1 MDFLQDANKKDV
13 LSIIRSC
20 SARKKNK
27 VNSFVAPSCCQ
38 NIIFHPVNQETPQK
52 KLVDVLKSE
61 DESDGFESAAQLPIH
76 NVNFSPFDRN
86 DFTPVFQLRKSL
98 AGLAV
103 DNKPN
108 ATTAFER
115 VSRSLSSE
123 DDGTDDDS
131 AFESLLSRI
140 RTPVCKPEDRRCS
153 FSSFLTDSSESSVS
167 EVTDSAFYHRV
178 DSSLHPTTDCDRRTP
193 FKKQKENSAQ
203 SFASPEAT
211 DTFVTTVRKLSNHSL
226 TSTQRKSALDFSNC
240 SQISATTIRPY
251 STSSILKQPSVTEF
265 VYSLYPLESTE
276 RRHTKLSRH
285 PSAERFVRNFKA
297 NRVELANKLFRIFNE
312 RVLDK
317 ILPDDMAIIWNSRLL
332 KTAGQCKY
340 LRREIIPA
348 DGEKIITR
356 LAQIEL
362 SPKVCTTAE
371 RVRDTLLHEACHAAV
386 WIADGVNDGH
396 GPRWRRWANRAMQI
410 WPDLPVVSVCHAYA
424 IDTRFTYR
432 CTGCGACAN
441 RHSKSIDTAKQVCGR
456 CRSRFELL
464 LNTPHGRMMR
474 PSIAG
479 RIDKRLL
486 AHCPVQPSSAE
497 VPSQPGLVDSSEADV
512 LRRKPAFAE
521 FVRGNYK
528 QVRQR
533 PEVKSHAEAMAQ
545 LGSLF
550 KTMKIDKPQS
560 DSGQPFSDSSV

>member
-1 MDFLQDANKKDV
+1 M
-13 LSIIRSC
+13 
-20 SARKKNK
+20 
-27 VNSFVAPSCCQ
+27 
-38 NIIFHPVNQETPQK
+38 
-52 KLVDVLKSE
+52 
-61 DESDGFESAAQLPIH
+61 
-76 NVNFSPFDRN
+76 
-86 DFTPVFQLRKSL
+86 SL
-98 AGLAV
+98 ADLVV
-103 DNKPN
+103 DNKPD
-108 ATTAFER
+108 ASTAFTRIFE
-115 VSRSLSSE
+115 SLSTE
-123 DDGTDDDS
+123 DETDDDS
-131 AFESLLSRI
+131 AFENLLTRI
-140 RTPVCKPEDRRCS
+140 RTPVCKPENRRCS
-153 FSSFLTDSSESSVS
+153 FSSFLTDSSESSVA

-178 DSSLHPTTDCDRRTP
+178 DTSLHPATPCDRQTP
-193 FKKQKENSAQ
+193 FKKQRED
-203 SFASPEAT
+203 SPESFVSSKAT
-211 DTFVTTVRKLSNHSL
+211 NTSITIVRKLSDHSL
-226 TSTQRKSALDFSNC
+226 ACTRPKSIPDSSNC
-240 SQISATTIRPY
+240 SQISATTVRPN
-251 STSSILKQPSVTEF
+251 SASSFLKQPPVTEF
-265 VYSLYPLESTE
+265 VYSLYPLETTE
-276 RRHTKLSRH
+276 GRHTKLIRH

-297 NRVELANKLFRIFNE
+297 NRVELANRLFRIFNE
-312 RVLDK
+312 RVLNK
-317 ILPDDMAIIWNSRLL
+317 ILPDDMPITWNSRLL

-340 LRREIIPA
+340 LRREVIPA
-348 DGEKIITR
+348 AGEKTITR

-441 RHSKSIDTAKQVCGR
+441 RHSKSIDMTKQVCGR

-486 AHCPVQPSSAE
+486 AHCPVQPPPAE
-497 VPSQPGLVDSSEADV
+497 VPNQPELLDSSEGDV

-533 PEVKSHAEAMAQ
+533 PEVKSHAEAMTQ
-545 LGSLF
+545 LGNLF

-560 DSGQPFSDSSV
+560 DAGQPFTDSSV